1 MKICNPGV
9 ELNALKGLNIDIY
22 SHIVVMLFAHEVD
35 NSNRCNNWANEK
47 RSVFDKYNYC
57 FKNCGKKPE
66 NLNHY
71 IVNTSLT
78 PEKTEIKNMSLKNFQ
93 ASQFLSRE
101 KIS

>member
-1 MKICNPGV
+1 
-9 ELNALKGLNIDIY
+9 
-22 SHIVVMLFAHEVD
+22 MLFAHEVD

-78 PEKTEIKNMSLKNFQ
+78 PEKTEIKNMSLKK
-93 ASQFLSRE
+93 LSSITIFKQRKNLNQTSAKFRK
-101 KIS
+101 KISIRRMSLEKALFYCL